1 MKKNKIQSSQIEKQN
16 DSYREVLKKLN
27 LTKVNKTS
35 L

>member
-1 MKKNKIQSSQIEKQN
+1 MKNHRIQSSQIEKQN